1 MDLDGYYTALP
12 DDKSELSIYVKN
24 GFFSYGSTVEES
36 QESQTNA
43 QDEEN
48 QDAETSTKFVL
59 RNITITVKEVS
70 KFEVCF
76 LSWEVIFVL
85 CLACIWE
92 VLGLGP
98 LHKGLFTHHC
108 SFKYKNQYYRVFH
121 NMFTVAMYLILKL
134 CSNKETMQVG
144 S

>member
-76 LSWEVIFVL
+76 LS
-85 CLACIWE
+85 
-92 VLGLGP
+92 
-98 LHKGLFTHHC
+98 
-108 SFKYKNQYYRVFH
+108 
-121 NMFTVAMYLILKL
+121 
-134 CSNKETMQVG
+134 
-144 S
+144 